1 MSDQEHLLR
10 RIERERQ
17 ARKEAELLL
26 ELKSLELY
34 KINQDLQAS
43 RDDLERRVEERTKQ
57 LAEAARN
64 AEAANQAKSEFLAN
78 MSHEIRTPMTAIL
91 GFSELLLDNSNDI
104 SLNQIGIDAV
114 QTIKRNGEHLLGMIN
129 DILDLSKIEAGKTE
143 LELRPC
149 SLREIAEDVCQLMQV
164 RADAKGLLLQ
174 LKHEEPI
181 PEQVLTDETRI
192 RQILVNLVGNSIKFT
207 EQGSVQL
214 IVRASS
220 SRRERIEFEVV
231 DTGIGMTLEQ
241 QERLFRPF
249 TQADTSMSRKFGGTG
264 LGLTISKRQAE
275 ILGGG
280 LRIVDSNPNVG
291 TRFEAWIT
299 ATEVTR
305 ASLDENELPPNGSK
319 LGSSG
324 IREKIFKNTSTS
336 SKESDVPPTLDGLRI
351 LLAED
356 GLDNQR
362 LISHVLKK
370 AGGNVTVAENGRA
383 AIEATNS
390 ANTSGHPFDVILMDM
405 QMPVLDGYQSTTELR
420 TDGYGGVIIALTA
433 HAMSGDREKCVAAG
447 CNDYTT
453 KPIKRSELISMI
465 ASHCQDKISSSNAC
479 KSNS

>member
-1 MSDQEHLLR
+1 MSEQERLLN

-17 ARKEAELLL
+17 ARKQAELLL
-26 ELKSLELY
+26 EQKSRELY
-34 KINQDLQAS
+34 EINQHLQAS
-43 RDDLERRVEERTKQ
+43 RDELERRVAERTQQ

-91 GFSELLLDNSNDI
+91 GYSELLLDDSSGI
-104 SLNQIGIDAV
+104 SLGQIGIDAV
-114 QTIKRNGEHLLGMIN
+114 QTIKRNGEHLLGIIN
-129 DILDLSKIEAGKTE
+129 DLLDLSKIEAGKLE
-143 LELRPC
+143 PELRPC
-149 SLREIAEDVCQLMQV
+149 SLRRIAEDVCQLMQV

-174 LKHEEPI
+174 LKLEATI
-181 PEQVLTDETRI
+181 PEKVLTDGPRL

-220 SRRERIEFEVV
+220 SRREGIEFEVV

-241 QERLFRPF
+241 QERLFQPF

-264 LGLTISKRQAE
+264 LGLTISKRLSE

-280 LRIVDSNPNVG
+280 LSILDSKPNVG
-291 TRFEAWIT
+291 TRFEAWIS
-299 ATEVTR
+299 ATEVVVSR
-305 ASLDENELPPNGSK
+305 LEDHVLSPSASK
-319 LGSSG
+319 LVSDGLQKKTFANS
-324 IREKIFKNTSTS
+324 STS
-336 SKESDVPPTLDGLRI
+336 NGDSTVPLRLDGLRV

-362 LISHVLKK
+362 LISHILKK
-370 AGGNVTVAENGRA
+370 AGINVTVAENGRV
-383 AIEATNS
+383 AILATHT
-390 ANTSGHPFDVILMDM
+390 AKALGQPFDIILMDM
-405 QMPVLDGYQSTTELR
+405 QMPVLDGYQSATELR

-453 KPIKRSELISMI
+453 KPINRSELISLI
-465 ASHCQDKISSSNAC
+465 ASYCQDKISSSN
-479 KSNS
+479 

>member
-1 MSDQEHLLR
+1 MSDQDQLLR

-17 ARKEAELLL
+17 ARKQAELLL
-26 ELKSLELY
+26 ELKSRELY
-34 KINQDLQAS
+34 EINQDLQAS
-43 RDDLERRVEERTKQ
+43 RDELERRVDERTQQ

-91 GFSELLLDNSNDI
+91 GYSELLLDDSNDI
-104 SLNQIGIDAV
+104 SLSQIGIDAV
-114 QTIKRNGEHLLGMIN
+114 QTIKRNGEHLLGIIN
-129 DILDLSKIEAGKTE
+129 DILDLSKIEAGKIE
-143 LELRPC
+143 PELRPC
-149 SLREIAEDVCQLMQV
+149 SLRGIAEEVCQLMQV
-164 RADAKGLLLQ
+164 RADAKGILLQ
-174 LKHEEPI
+174 LKLEATTPQ
-181 PEQVLTDETRI
+181 QVLTDGPRL

-264 LGLTISKRQAE
+264 LGLTISKRLAE

-280 LRIVDSNPNVG
+280 LRIVDSQPNVG
-291 TRFEAWIT
+291 TRFEAWVA
-299 ATEVTR
+299 ATEVVV
-305 ASLDENELPPNGSK
+305 SSCDEQLLSRNAPKFDSVGVQEKTFANTTLSK
-319 LGSSG
+319 DS
-324 IREKIFKNTSTS
+324 EA
-336 SKESDVPPTLDGLRI
+336 PPTLDGLRI

-356 GLDNQR
+356 GFDNQR

-370 AGGNVTVAENGRA
+370 AGGNVTIAENGRA
-383 AIEATNS
+383 AIEATHS
-390 ANTSGHPFDVILMDM
+390 AKALGHPFDVILMDM
-405 QMPVLDGYQSTTELR
+405 QMPVLDGYQSATELR
-420 TDGYGGVIIALTA
+420 TDGYCGVIIALTA

-453 KPIKRSELISMI
+453 KPINRAELISMI
-465 ASHCQDKISSSNAC
+465 ASYCQEKTTSSN
-479 KSNS
+479 